1 MSEDNNSANNPSG
14 TNPNDNQGGN
24 PSPQNDKQFGL
35 QKIYVKDLSF
45 ETPNSPEIFTDKWE
59 PNVNIELN
67 TNGKQ
72 LSPDVHEVVLG
83 ITVTAKIG
91 EKVAYLCEVHQ
102 AGVFT
107 LKGFEQQEIGPML
120 GSYCPYVLF
129 PYAREVISD
138 LVIKGGFPQMLLAPV
153 NFDAIYMEH
162 AKKQQAE
169 EAGARESDSATNKV
183 H

>member
-1 MSEDNNSANNPSG
+1 MSDNNTSNEK
-14 TNPNDNQGGN
+14 NDQ
-24 PSPQNDKQFGL
+24 PQHSQDERQFAL

-45 ETPNSPEIFTDKWE
+45 ETPNSPAIFTENWE

-67 TNGKQ
+67 TNGNM
-72 LSPDVHEVVLG
+72 LAPDVHEVVLG
-83 ITVTAKIG
+83 ITITTKIG

-107 LKGFEQQEIGPML
+107 VKGFSENELGPML
-120 GSYCPYVLF
+120 GSYCPNVLF

-138 LVIKGGFPQMLLAPV
+138 LVSKGGFPQMLLAPV
-153 NFDAIYMEH
+153 NFDAIYMDH
-162 AKKQQAE
+162 VKKQQANADE
-169 EAGARESDSATNKV
+169 PQAEPAKV